1 MLWSAPECLRAVT
14 SERFVDRQKVD
25 IYALGVVLKEV
36 FTRSGPYTEYPFL
49 VPHGE
54 TTYLS
59 PHVSQVE
66 LLLNINFIYC
76 GHSMVILNSNEI
88 FGHV

>member
-1 MLWSAPECLRAVT
+1 MFENQFGYNEHCFFVVELLWSAPECLRAVT

-54 TTYLS
+54 TTHLS
-59 PHVSQVE
+59 PHASK
-66 LLLNINFIYC
+66 
-76 GHSMVILNSNEI
+76 
-88 FGHV
+88 